1 MATPDYQPDSKAK
14 RCCCGRI
21 KDWTED
27 VIINGR
33 LHERLGGEGSFCGPV
48 DAHTTRDQQR
58 ELIRLRLLLAGAA
71 RGVDHVMDQIR
82 REFGSVIDASPTPT
96 AEGSENA

>member
-1 MATPDYQPDSKAK
+1 MMATPDYQPGSSAE

-21 KDWTED
+21 TDYTEPL
-27 VIINGR
+27 IINGR
-33 LHERLGGEGSFCGPV
+33 LHERLGDEGSFCGPV

-82 REFGSVIDASPTPT
+82 REFGSLKEANPDAD
-96 AEGSENA
+96 G